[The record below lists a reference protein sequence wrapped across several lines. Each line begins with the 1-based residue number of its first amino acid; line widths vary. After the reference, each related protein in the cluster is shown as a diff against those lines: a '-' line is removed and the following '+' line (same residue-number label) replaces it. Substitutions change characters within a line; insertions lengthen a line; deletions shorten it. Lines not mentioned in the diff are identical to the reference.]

1 MEIVWSKKAKY
12 NFYSIRNYL
21 ELYWSPLIAEKFILD
36 VLRINKLLEKK
47 PQIGKYR
54 DDLECREIVIS
65 KHITLYY
72 SIKENQIKLITF
84 WNNRQQ
90 PLNPYDL

>member
-36 VLRINKLLEKK
+36 VLRVNKLLEKILK
-47 PQIGKYR
+47 
-54 DDLECREIVIS
+54 
-65 KHITLYY
+65 
-72 SIKENQIKLITF
+72 
-84 WNNRQQ
+84 
-90 PLNPYDL
+90 